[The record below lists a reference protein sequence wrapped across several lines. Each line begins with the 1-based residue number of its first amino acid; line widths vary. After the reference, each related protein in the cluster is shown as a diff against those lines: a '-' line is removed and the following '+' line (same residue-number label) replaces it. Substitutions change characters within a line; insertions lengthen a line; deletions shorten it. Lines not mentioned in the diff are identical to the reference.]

1 LDETWARRILAVE
14 EIADDRDAIQG
25 NIQEELAL
33 EKELEELQKECR
45 RLEEERR
52 RRLALLKGEPPE
64 GELEK

>member
-1 LDETWARRILAVE
+1 ME

-25 NIQEELAL
+25 NIQEEQAL

-52 RRLALLKGEPPE
+52 RRLALLIGDLPE
-64 GELEK
+64 GESEKGA